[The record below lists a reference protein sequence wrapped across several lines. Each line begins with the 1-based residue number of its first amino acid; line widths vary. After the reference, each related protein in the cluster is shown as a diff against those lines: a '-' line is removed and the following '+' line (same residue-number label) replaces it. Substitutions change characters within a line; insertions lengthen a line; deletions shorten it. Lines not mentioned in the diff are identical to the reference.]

1 MHAHPGH
8 IELLFKGAKL
18 LEEGLEVG
26 VALEKS
32 HVVLLSEGHGWELL
46 HNHLLGIKLK
56 CVKAVRQLL
65 L

>member
-26 VALEKS
+26 VALEKP
-32 HVVLLSEGHGWELL
+32 HVVLLSGGHGWELL
-46 HNHLLGIKLK
+46 QTVCKMRTQQFGKSDFTQI
-56 CVKAVRQLL
+56 
-65 L
+65 